1 MKINKNIVW
10 SFILL
15 VLTAAIYRIVPG
27 RPPGFAPQIAMAL
40 FAGSVINEKKYSFL
54 FPLLSM
60 LVSDVL
66 YEILYSN
73 GIGNIKGFY
82 SGQISNYLLFVGLT
96 VIGFWVKKSNIP
108 QIIGGSLVAATVYFI
123 VSNFMVWIGGGLGL
137 NNLPYAKNWAG
148 LTECLAAGLPFYVTS
163 ILATLTFSGILF
175 GAYYLIQNIVS
186 KKGIA

>member
-1 MKINKNIVW
+1 MKISKSTVW

-15 VLTAAIYRIVPG
+15 VVIAAIYRIVPG
-27 RPPGFAPQIAMAL
+27 RPAGFAPQIAMAL
-40 FAGSVINEKKYSFL
+40 FAGSVISEKKYSFL
-54 FPLLSM
+54 LPLLSM

-66 YEILYSN
+66 YEILYTN
-73 GIGNIKGFY
+73 GISSIKGFY
-82 SGQISNYLLFVGLT
+82 SGQVTNYLLFAGLT

-108 QIIGGSLVAATVYFI
+108 QIIGGSLAAATIYFI
-123 VSNFMVWIGGGLGL
+123 ASNSLLWISGGLGI
-137 NNLPYAKNWAG
+137 NNLPYAKNWSG

-175 GAYYLIQNIVS
+175 GAYYLIQNSVT